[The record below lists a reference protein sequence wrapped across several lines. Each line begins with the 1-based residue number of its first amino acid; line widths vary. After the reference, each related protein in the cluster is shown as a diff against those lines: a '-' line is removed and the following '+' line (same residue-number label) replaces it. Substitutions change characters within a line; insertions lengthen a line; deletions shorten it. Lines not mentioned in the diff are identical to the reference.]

1 MSGLRSKWVII
12 KQIVE
17 GKIEYQVSDHVLGLR
32 STYKA
37 FDDLENAQKYL
48 KEIRKDEFKKGENN
62 E

>member
-1 MSGLRSKWVII
+1 MSGLKSKWVII

-17 GKIEYQVSDHVLGLR
+17 GKIEYQVSDQVLGLR